1 MILQS
6 KKYLENVGTLKSVI
20 SQTRWIDKGE
30 SVGYGRKF
38 IADKPTEWLRS
49 NRYADGISRSW
60 GNGLLVYI
68 KDQHAK
74 ILEVF
79 VWICSMV
86 DVTEIDCTV
95 ESQLLFLVRPTV
107 SISLKN

>member
-1 MILQS
+1 MA
-6 KKYLENVGTLKSVI
+6 ENLLLI
-20 SQTRWIDKGE
+20 NLL
-30 SVGYGRKF
+30 
-38 IADKPTEWLRS
+38 EWLRS

-60 GNGLLVYI
+60 GNGLLVSI

-86 DVTEIDCTV
+86 DVTEIDCTE

-107 SISLKN
+107 SYIAKKTKYHTL